1 MKEIR
6 AYVQP
11 FALGKVVQALLEVP
25 DFPGMTVMDCEGFGY
40 RQVESGQSFNPFLE
54 KKRIE
59 IVAEDHMVDQIVDII
74 MKRAHSGRPGD
85 GRVFLFEVLEDAKIR
100 TGERRVFHSED

>member
-11 FALGKVVQALLEVP
+11 FALGKVVQALLEIP

-40 RQVESGQSFNPFLE
+40 RQVESGQSFNPFLP
-54 KKRIE
+54 KKRLE
-59 IVAEDHMVDQIVDII
+59 IVAEDHMVDEIVEII

-85 GRVFLFEVLEDAKIR
+85 GRVFLFEVLEEAKIR
-100 TGERRVFHSED
+100 TGERRVFHSDD

>member
-11 FALGKVVQALLEVP
+11 FALGKVVQALLEIP

-40 RQVESGQSFNPFLE
+40 RQVESGQSFNPFLP
-54 KKRIE
+54 KKRLE
-59 IVAEDHMVDQIVDII
+59 IVAEDHMVDEIVEII

-100 TGERRVFHSED
+100 TGERRVFHSDD

>member
-6 AYVQP
+6 AYLQP

-40 RQVESGQSFNPFLE
+40 RQVESGQSFNPFLP
-54 KKRIE
+54 KKRLE
-59 IVAEDHMVDQIVDII
+59 IVAEDHMVDEIVEII

-100 TGERRVFHSED
+100 TGERRVFHSDD